1 MKAAFPALVSTRT
14 GTAFPFSRIGELAP
28 NGESLEVVCPN
39 ASTGTI
45 GPGRHLWERFAD
57 FLPFASP
64 DPACSLGEGNTP
76 LLPAPPALV
85 ASTGVRR
92 LLLKNETQNPTWS
105 FKDRG
110 SLACIWM
117 AQQMG
122 ERVTATI
129 STGNMGHSIAAY
141 AAHAGLLAII
151 FVPAFT
157 PTEKVRAMAMHGA
170 SILRIEEPDYAVMK
184 QRVLALADDLG
195 LRIVSGN
202 GPIRVEGYKLT
213 AFEMVEQLEG
223 DVPDWIVVPTSA
235 CGHLRGI
242 FKGYREL
249 HAAGIIPRLPRMVIV
264 QAANNS
270 PIVSAVKQ
278 GSDHLIPFTD
288 VHTIAE
294 AITSGNP
301 PGGDELIDK
310 ARTFG
315 WLAEDVREEDILQAQ
330 RTLALSGFFVEPAA
344 ATGLSAVRTLVAAG
358 TIDPE
363 ERVVIMLTGTGLK
376 DIDSAGLHRMDVQNT
391 TCDRLREKTQ
401 QILNTMRDPHSTLH

>member
-1 MKAAFPALVSTRT
+1 MTAAFPELVSTRT
-14 GTAFPFSRIGELAP
+14 GTAFPFSRIGEFAP
-28 NGESLEVVCPN
+28 DEESLEVVCPN
-39 ASTGTI
+39 ANGGTI
-45 GPGRHLWERFAD
+45 GSGRYLWDRFAD

-76 LLPAPPALV
+76 LLPAPAALI
-85 ASTGVRR
+85 ASTGVQR

-110 SLACIWM
+110 SLTCIWM

-141 AAHAGLLAII
+141 AAHAGLRAIV
-151 FVPAFT
+151 FAPAFT
-157 PTEKVRAMAMHGA
+157 PTEKLHAMAMHGA
-170 SILRIEEPDYAVMK
+170 LILRIEEPDYAIMK

-213 AFEMVEQLEG
+213 AFEMVEQLDG

-249 HAAGIIPRLPRMVIV
+249 HAAGIIPRLPRMIIV
-264 QAANNS
+264 QATNNS

-278 GSDHLIPFTD
+278 GKDHLIPFAD
-288 VHTIAE
+288 IHTIAE

-301 PGGDELIDK
+301 PGGDELLEK
-310 ARTFG
+310 ARAFG
-315 WLAEDVREEDILQAQ
+315 WLAEDVSEQEIIEAQ
-330 RTLALSGFFVEPAA
+330 RSLALSGFFVEPAA
-344 ATGLSAVRTLVAAG
+344 ATGLPAVRKLAAAG
-358 TIDPE
+358 KIHSD
-363 ERVVIMLTGTGLK
+363 ERVVIMLTGAGLK
-376 DIDSAGLHRMDVQNT
+376 DINSTGQHRMDVQT
-391 TCDRLREKTQ
+391 ITCDHLREKAQ
-401 QILNTMRDPHSTLH
+401 QTLDDLRNARSPLQ

>member
-1 MKAAFPALVSTRT
+1 MTKALPALVSTRT
-14 GTAFPFSRIGELAP
+14 GSTFPFSRVGEFAS

-39 ASTGTI
+39 AGTGTI
-45 GPGRHLWERFAD
+45 RPGRHLWERFAD
-57 FLPFASP
+57 FLPFSSP
-64 DPACSLGEGNTP
+64 DPASSLGEGNTP
-76 LLPAPPALV
+76 LLAAPPALI
-85 ASTGVRR
+85 ASAGVQR

-110 SLACIWM
+110 SLTCLWM

-122 ERVTATI
+122 ESVTATI

-141 AAHAGLLAII
+141 AAHAGLRAIV
-151 FVPAFT
+151 FAPAFT
-157 PTEKVRAMAMHGA
+157 PSEKLRAMAIHGA
-170 SILRIEEPDYAVMK
+170 LILRIEEPDYAVMK

-213 AFEMVEQLEG
+213 AFEMVEQLDG

-249 HAAGIIPRLPRMVIV
+249 HAAGLIPRLPRMVIV

-270 PIVSAVKQ
+270 PIVSAVKL
-278 GSDHLIPFTD
+278 GMDHLIPFAN

-310 ARTFG
+310 ARAFG
-315 WLAEDVREEDILQAQ
+315 WLAEDVREEEILEAQ
-330 RTLALSGFFVEPAA
+330 QTLASSGFFVEPAA
-344 ATGLSAVRTLVAAG
+344 ATGLPAVRKLVAAG
-358 TIDPE
+358 KIRPE

-376 DIDSAGLHRMDVQNT
+376 DIDSAGQHRMDVYNT
-391 TCDRLREKTQ
+391 TCDHLREQTQ
-401 QILNTMRDPHSTLH
+401 QILKDLRHTRSTLR

>member
-1 MKAAFPALVSTRT
+1 MTAAFPELISTRT
-14 GTAFPFSRIGELAP
+14 GTRFPFSRIDELAP
-28 NGESLEVVCPN
+28 DGESLEVVCPD
-39 ASTGTI
+39 AHSGTI
-45 GPGRHLWERFAD
+45 GPGRYLWERFAD
-57 FLPFASP
+57 FLPFTSP
-64 DPACSLGEGNTP
+64 DPASSLGEGNTP

-110 SLACIWM
+110 SLTCIWM
-117 AQQMG
+117 ARHMG
-122 ERVTATI
+122 EGVTATI

-141 AAHAGLLAII
+141 AAHAGLRAIV
-151 FVPAFT
+151 FAPAFT
-157 PTEKVRAMAMHGA
+157 PSEKLRAMAMHGA

-213 AFEMVEQLEG
+213 AFEMVEQMEG

-249 HAAGIIPRLPRMVIV
+249 HAAGVIPRLPRMIIV
-264 QAANNS
+264 QATNNS

-278 GSDHLIPFTD
+278 GKDHLIPFAD

-301 PGGDELIDK
+301 PGGDELIEK
-310 ARTFG
+310 ARAFG
-315 WLAEDVREEDILQAQ
+315 WLAEDVSEEEILEAQ

-344 ATGLSAVRTLVAAG
+344 ATGLPAVRKLVAAG
-358 TIDPE
+358 TIHPE
-363 ERVVIMLTGTGLK
+363 ERVVILLTGAGLK
-376 DIDSAGLHRMDVQNT
+376 DMSCTVRHRMDVQST
-391 TCDRLREKTQ
+391 TCGNLREKTQ
-401 QILNTMRDPHSTLH
+401 QILNDLRNVRSTSD